1 MINLSGFEF
10 TKAEYKLLGYN
21 LNFVPAPKSINKTE
35 IMRDIKQFDR
45 KIRLRDHFGD
55 TPHIKPIYKTS
66 STWVPKDTHHTVRT
80 FLEDFSRRVENELES
95 PREGGTNVC
104 KNLSKDELEAL
115 ENLKSMENLVI
126 TKADKGGAVVL
137 QNVTEY
143 IKEANRQLSDTAF
156 YKKVPTNPTSEH
168 AALVTNALDNLKHRG
183 LIDEKT
189 AEGLKPVDPSTPKL
203 YMLPKIHKKDNPG
216 RPVVSS
222 VGCHTEQISSYVDHH
237 LQPFNKEL
245 ESYVKDTTDF
255 VRKIEALPVEPNE
268 DQILVTM
275 DVKSL
280 YTNIPNAE
288 GMEAVKSCFRA
299 RAKPGD
305 GILAKVIIQF
315 LTLILTLNNFLFNDE
330 HYIQINGC
338 SMGTKCAPTYACIFM
353 GWFEN
358 RYILPKRDLL
368 VLMSDSSTTFSLYGK
383 GA

>member
-1 MINLSGFEF
+1 
-10 TKAEYKLLGYN
+10 
-21 LNFVPAPKSINKTE
+21 
-35 IMRDIKQFDR
+35 
-45 KIRLRDHFGD
+45 
-55 TPHIKPIYKTS
+55 
-66 STWVPKDTHHTVRT
+66 
-80 FLEDFSRRVENELES
+80 
-95 PREGGTNVC
+95 
-104 KNLSKDELEAL
+104 
-115 ENLKSMENLVI
+115 
-126 TKADKGGAVVL
+126 
-137 QNVTEY
+137 
-143 IKEANRQLSDTAF
+143 
-156 YKKVPTNPTSEH
+156 
-168 AALVTNALDNLKHRG
+168 
-183 LIDEKT
+183 
-189 AEGLKPVDPSTPKL
+189 
-203 YMLPKIHKKDNPG
+203 MLPKIHKKDNPG
-216 RPVVSS
+216 HPLVRS
-222 VGCHTEQISSYVDHH
+222 VGCHTKQGSSYLDHH

-268 DQILVTM
+268 NQILVTM

-358 RYILPKRDLL
+358 KYILPKIRRFA
-368 VLMSDSSTTFSLYGK
+368 STYVRFIDDIFFIWK
-383 GA
+383 GS